1 MALKKS
7 LAWMGGAQVL
17 SGLVQFASSVVLA
30 RLLTPYETGI
40 YAIAL
45 ATVGFLGIIQ
55 TLGLQALIVR
65 EEVLTPEI
73 SATAFTVNAAI
84 AGLLSLAILG
94 AAVAGAALF
103 GDPGVGRVLTALAAT
118 PLVGIFVFLP
128 ASQLERAGRFKAIA
142 LIGTMTG
149 IVSAAATMSFAFAGW
164 SYMSIAYGQWVGIL
178 SYALLIFWIGRTHL
192 SLRLSL
198 SEWRRVSRFGL
209 QMLAVSGV
217 TAASSRLS
225 DLVLGRVLGLAALG
239 FFARASGMN
248 NLIWGNIHLV
258 IGRVLLVD
266 FADLHRRKVSLR
278 DRYIRTVEI
287 STAVL
292 WPAFAGL
299 AVLSHHIINL
309 IYGNVWVPAANLL
322 ILIAIGSIIQVSIT
336 MTWELFAATGR
347 LEAQTRIEVVRAA
360 LSISLFAGAC
370 FISLEAAAA
379 TRVIDAIVAVFLYR
393 PHISRMT
400 DTESRDFRSAY
411 LRSALLT
418 ILAVGPACV
427 AVVNAPAGEYLSPLL
442 VGLSMASG
450 GLAWAT
456 GLLVMK
462 HPIATELLATA
473 KARLR

>member
-45 ATVGFLGIIQ
+45 ATIGFLGIIQ

-65 EEVLTPEI
+65 EEVLTPEV
-73 SATAFTVNAAI
+73 SRTAFTVNAAI
-84 AGLLSLAILG
+84 AVLLCLAILAAGVVG
-94 AAVAGAALF
+94 ASFF
-103 GDPGVGRVLTALAAT
+103 GDPGVGRVLTVLAAT

-142 LIGTMTG
+142 LIGTATG
-149 IVSAAATMSFAFAGW
+149 IVSAVATMSLAFAGL

-178 SYALLIFWIGRTHL
+178 FYGAVILWIGRTHV
-192 SLRLSL
+192 SHRLGL
-198 SEWRRVSRFGL
+198 SEWRRVSNFGF

-217 TAASSRLS
+217 TAASSRLA

-239 FFARASGMN
+239 FFSRATGMN

-258 IGRVLLVD
+258 VGRVLLVD
-266 FADLHRRKVSLR
+266 FADLHRRKISLR
-278 DRYIRTVEI
+278 ERYLRTVEI

-309 IYGNVWVPAANLL
+309 VYGNVWVPAANLL
-322 ILIAIGSIIQVSIT
+322 IFIAVGSIIQVSIT

-347 LEAQTRIEVVRAA
+347 LEAQTRIEVVRATF
-360 LSISLFAGAC
+360 SIALFAGAC

-379 TRVIDAIVAVFLYR
+379 TRVIDAILAVVLYR
-393 PHISRMT
+393 PHINRMT
-400 DTESRDFRSAY
+400 DTRARDFWSVY
-411 LRSALLT
+411 LRSGVLT

-427 AVVNAPAGEYLSPLL
+427 AVLTVPAGEYLSPLS
-442 VGLSMASG
+442 VGVSVLAG

-456 GLLVMK
+456 GLLIMK

-473 KARLR
+473 RARLG